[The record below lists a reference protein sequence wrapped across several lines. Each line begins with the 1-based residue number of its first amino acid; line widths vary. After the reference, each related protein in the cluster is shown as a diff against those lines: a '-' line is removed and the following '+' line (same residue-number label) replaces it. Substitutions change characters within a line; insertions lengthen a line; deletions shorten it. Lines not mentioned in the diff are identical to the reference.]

1 MRRIRRSLLALLMAA
16 GTHAVAQ
23 GYYEP
28 IPYYGNSPFLFCTLG
43 APWDCWIPIDRTT
56 GAFAV
61 TNYQCFNPYSAA
73 MFARV
78 CPRASANPTSSLET
92 DAPAIASLAQSSSRR
107 RSQRNLSLLG

>member
-43 APWDCWIPIDRTT
+43 APWDLGRT
-56 GAFAV
+56 
-61 TNYQCFNPYSAA
+61 Q
-73 MFARV
+73 
-78 CPRASANPTSSLET
+78 LEL
-92 DAPAIASLAQSSSRR
+92 DLAD
-107 RSQRNLSLLG
+107 